1 MIVPDTLNHNNELPS
16 QLSFAINAFE
26 LGFYVCT
33 LNNSVV
39 YYILNNCVLIAGL
52 HIKNWSQVFE
62 CQRTSELYK
71 TQDAKEVLE
80 NMYELEVS

>member
-52 HIKNWSQVFE
+52 HIKN
-62 CQRTSELYK
+62 
-71 TQDAKEVLE
+71 
-80 NMYELEVS
+80 